1 MLLLGV
7 VAAPLAP
14 TPSSA
19 EPWPPAPNMAP
30 GPNSAP
36 GSPFWGG
43 GGGGKA
49 AKGGATRA
57 SCPPVESCEPC
68 GANRWGAEGRRDGS
82 TLAFVLGECSVQRMQ
97 SGDGARMRGLKI
109 LPITFHS
116 PSQSLPSFCAWSPP
130 PHSTSISLTGMCFQ
144 SANHE
149 IFTANTS
156 IIKTHKIWYTLWHA
170 KMLLGLPDTDGDESG
185 RKLSVASSQLQ
196 AAWCEHLFQRLWTI
210 LWASSS
216 Y

>member
-1 MLLLGV
+1 MLTLLLLGV

-19 EPWPPAPNMAP
+19 APWPPAPNMAP

-43 GGGGKA
+43 GGGGKV

-68 GANRWGAEGRRDGS
+68 GANRRGAEGRRDGG
-82 TLAFVLGECSVQRMQ
+82 TLAFVLGECFSAANAAWRRSHNEGVK
-97 SGDGARMRGLKI
+97 KI

-116 PSQSLPSFCAWSPP
+116 RSQSLPSFCVWSPLP
-130 PHSTSISLTGMCFQ
+130 PLYLHISDRHVF
-144 SANHE
+144 
-149 IFTANTS
+149 
-156 IIKTHKIWYTLWHA
+156 
-170 KMLLGLPDTDGDESG
+170 
-185 RKLSVASSQLQ
+185 SVSQP
-196 AAWCEHLFQRLWTI
+196 WNIYSKHI
-210 LWASSS
+210 
-216 Y
+216 YY